1 MGASLAHRVRHRIG
15 HASSRGRQPTLAEG
29 AGERATSLI
38 GPRGRWQAQDR
49 SMGDAIFSPR
59 KRRPSP
65 SRSMAARQDAREEQE
80 SVQGLVAADPRL
92 VQSGSRC
99 DNRSSRFNTSP
110 TCEYPQNL
118 WPRAVGIPRRASSAA
133 MVCGVVMPFA
143 SMSAITGAS
152 AMALASA
159 RCIPTLRPAARASG
173 VATIAVLLRGDPSP
187 SRKRLGSRPQR
198 SSR

>member
-1 MGASLAHRVRHRIG
+1 MPPGCHGGSL
-15 HASSRGRQPTLAEG
+15 SRPRMQGNG
-29 AGERATSLI
+29 ATSLI
-38 GPRGRWQAQDR
+38 GPRGQSQAGQR
-49 SMGDAIFSPR
+49 SLHGGRNLQPPEKAAR
-59 KRRPSP
+59 G
-65 SRSMAARQDAREEQE
+65 RSMAARQDAREEQE

-143 SMSAITGAS
+143 LMSAITGAS

-187 SRKRLGSRPQR
+187 SRKSWGPGHNGPLVRDE
-198 SSR
+198 